1 MTPGRY
7 RVDIVA
13 YQMNEFGNQ
22 VLIDGVYP
30 GLILEIVEKEN
41 DIIWL
46 DRWWG
51 HVRLNDL
58 KISNKFHDRHR
69 ENSRDKNLNTIW
81 ENK

>member
-1 MTPGRY
+1 
-7 RVDIVA
+7 
-13 YQMNEFGNQ
+13 MNEFGNQ

-58 KISNKFHDRHR
+58 KISNI
-69 ENSRDKNLNTIW
+69 TI
-81 ENK
+81 